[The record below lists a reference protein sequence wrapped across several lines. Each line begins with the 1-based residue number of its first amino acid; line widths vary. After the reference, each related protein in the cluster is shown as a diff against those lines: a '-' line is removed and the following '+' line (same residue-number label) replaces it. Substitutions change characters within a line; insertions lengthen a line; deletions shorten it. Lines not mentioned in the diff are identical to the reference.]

1 MPRLSVCLTFAVVA
15 VSGVA
20 SAQHARYPR
29 SQPTPQAPDFSDRVK
44 PLVATPVANQPAA
57 TKPSINADAVLAI
70 DGLRG
75 NIRNEQEQ
83 ILAQLIQ
90 NTPDSEVEEKSDYYF
105 RLGELYA
112 KQHRFWRD
120 KAAEAQAAGRQ
131 TEAAQASNKAKD
143 YLLKTVKVYKG
154 LTDNDAFRN
163 YPKMDLALFYY
174 AYTLQSGKYMKEARM
189 VYDKLL
195 KNYPQSSFVPEA
207 HLAFAEYYADAG
219 QLADAEARY
228 KMVLSFPKSHV
239 YPYALYRMGWIDLQ
253 LQKPQDAIEKFSKA
267 MRETRSDKKQ
277 EAVYRAAKADFART
291 YASLGKT
298 PSFASFQKSAD
309 GTDLLDIVAD
319 AAWSEGS
326 PERVLAAYRELAS
339 RAPRDPR
346 ACEWQYRIARASISA
361 PNSTYAST
369 SKEVLALGRLVA
381 GKDVDDECRANVAA
395 MSGELAATYFADWSV
410 SQIAESL
417 DAAEQLYALHVT
429 IAPDDAGAQ
438 SQYGELLWARADRE
452 SDVKVRLQKFQR
464 AAEVF
469 GHVPTA
475 DAKRAAA
482 LAWMNAQDIALPAAS
497 KVSLAKAPRTP
508 PRAQKVSAT
517 DAKLLAAIAAATTG
531 DDIASDE
538 EELGQMQLAAAI
550 TWRKYRHFDEAVALL
565 DSFLERHPDS
575 VHAEVVAILLLDSV
589 LQRGKPDETA
599 AVVEAIAADS
609 DFIDGKPDL
618 FRNLQLLRTRSLRA
632 AR

>member
-1 MPRLSVCLTFAVVA
+1 MARLSICVTFAVVA
-15 VSGVA
+15 VSGAA

-29 SQPTPQAPDFSDRVK
+29 SQPTPTAPDFSDRVK
-44 PLVATPVANQPAA
+44 PLVPTPVANQSAA

-120 KAAEAQAAGRQ
+120 KAAELATAGKQ
-131 TEAAQASNKAKD
+131 TEAANALNKAKD

-174 AYTLQSGKYMKEARM
+174 AYTLQSGKYMKEARA

-219 QLADAEARY
+219 QLADAQARY
-228 KMVLSFPKSHV
+228 KSVLSFPKSHV
-239 YPYALYRMGWIDLQ
+239 YPYALYRMGWIDMQ
-253 LQKPQDAIEKFSKA
+253 LQKPQDAIESFSKA
-267 MRETRSDKKQ
+267 MRATRGDKKQ
-277 EAVYRAAKADFART
+277 EAVYQAAKADFARA
-291 YASLGKT
+291 YATLGKQ

-309 GTDLLDIVAD
+309 GMDMLDIVAD
-319 AAWSEGS
+319 ATWSEGS

-346 ACEWQYRIARASISA
+346 ACEWQYRIARASLSA
-361 PNSTYAST
+361 PNSTYATT
-369 SKEVLALGRLVA
+369 SKEVLALGRLVT
-381 GKDVDDECRANVAA
+381 GTSNGDDECRANAAA
-395 MSGELAATYFADWSV
+395 MSGELAATFFADWSV
-410 SQIAESL
+410 SHIAESL

-429 IAPDDAGAQ
+429 VAPDDADGQA
-438 SQYGELLWARADRE
+438 QYGELLWARADRE
-452 SDVKVRLQKFQR
+452 SNTKVRLQKWQR
-464 AAEVF
+464 AAEAF
-469 GHVPTA
+469 GSVATPE
-475 DAKRAAA
+475 AKRAAA
-482 LAWMNAQDIALPAAS
+482 LAWMNALDIALPDA
-497 KVSLAKAPRTP
+497 KISLAKAPRTP
-508 PRAQKVSAT
+508 PRPQRVSAN
-517 DAKLLAAIAAATTG
+517 DAKMLAAITAATTG

-565 DSFLERHPDS
+565 DAFLEKHPES
-575 VHAEVVAILLLDSV
+575 VHAEVVAILLLDSMI
-589 LQRGKPDETA
+589 QRGKPDETA
-599 AVVEAIAADS
+599 AVVEAIAGDI
-609 DFIDGKPDL
+609 DFLDGKLEL
-618 FRNLQLLRTRSLRA
+618 FRNLQLLRARSLRA